1 MAIVIRDA
9 GAAGPVGRLFHAR
22 SGTAHAGP
30 ARRST
35 PVGSSRL
42 RSAVGSTGCC
52 GVRRP
57 DGMLRRRPPAGLLR
71 PVFPAYTSG
80 MMREAHV
87 TSNGSGRI
95 EWR

>member
-1 MAIVIRDA
+1 
-9 GAAGPVGRLFHAR
+9 
-22 SGTAHAGP
+22 
-30 ARRST
+30 
-35 PVGSSRL
+35 
-42 RSAVGSTGCC
+42 
-52 GVRRP
+52 
-57 DGMLRRRPPAGLLR
+57 MLRRRPPAGLLR